1 LNPNSRILSKAVF
14 RRCLA
19 TVRSGNC
26 VIEVTSEAES
36 LGNVG
41 LATTGDS
48 HAVGEGRSGVIGN
61 VDGESDGRITRTGG
75 EGIAAGADVMG
86 ISIRTLPSA
95 MSVKRLV
102 PTGAVNLVV

>member
-1 LNPNSRILSKAVF
+1 PFSTYWRTGSSGDASGSCRIVTITSLSRSSITGSLNPNSRILSKAVF

-61 VDGESDGRITRTGG
+61 VDGESDGRITRT
-75 EGIAAGADVMG
+75 
-86 ISIRTLPSA
+86 
-95 MSVKRLV
+95 
-102 PTGAVNLVV
+102 